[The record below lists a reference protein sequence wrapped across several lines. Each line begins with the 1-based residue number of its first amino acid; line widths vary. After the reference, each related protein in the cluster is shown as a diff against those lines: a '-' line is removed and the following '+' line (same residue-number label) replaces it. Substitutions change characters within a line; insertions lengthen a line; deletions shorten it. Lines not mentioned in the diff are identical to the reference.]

1 MGDADGRFRSG
12 PDGRRMENSLYIAV
26 SYQSA
31 LQNQMDTIANNLAN
45 VTTPGFKNQQMLFAE
60 YLSQAIHADDV
71 SFVQDIGVARDYRE
85 GAFSKTSNP
94 LDVAISGSGWLVVDT
109 PNGFRY
115 TRNGHMTMNAQN
127 MLVTSAGDPVLDEND
142 RPITLPPQAGHIVI
156 AADGTVS
163 ADRQPVG
170 RLKLVA
176 FDNEQLLK
184 PEGDSLYATS
194 APTLPASN
202 ARVVQGMVEES
213 NTQPIVEITNMI
225 SALRQFQAA
234 QQIIEQ
240 EHQSQLQAINTLT
253 DPTTT
258 A

>member
-1 MGDADGRFRSG
+1 MD
-12 PDGRRMENSLYIAV
+12 NSLYIAV

-31 LQNQMDTIANNLAN
+31 LQNQMDLIANNLAN
-45 VTTPGFKNQQMLFAE
+45 VTTPGFKNQQVLFSE
-60 YLSQAIHADDV
+60 YLEQAIAQDDV

-85 GAFSKTSNP
+85 GAFAKTSDP
-94 LDVAISGSGWLVVDT
+94 LDVAISGQGWMVVDT

-127 MLVTSAGDPVLDEND
+127 MLVTSQGNPILDEND
-142 RPITLPPQAGHIVI
+142 RPIALPPGASQIVI

-163 ADRQPVG
+163 ADRQQVG

-184 PEGDSLYATS
+184 PEGDSLYTTT
-194 APTLPASN
+194 APTLPASK
-202 ARVVQGMVEES
+202 ARVVQGMIEEL
-213 NTQPIVEITNMI
+213 NTQPIVEITSMI

-234 QQIIEQ
+234 QQIIDQ

-253 DPTTT
+253 NPDTT